1 MLKRSFALV
10 ALVVL
15 TLAGCSSGPEPAA
28 GGNAAF
34 SVTLQHAFG
43 ETTFTKRPERVVAL
57 GYNDLAVATAMGLNV
72 VGAVKGYDPGVP
84 QAPYLAK
91 QHGPEVLAL
100 DMNGISFEKV
110 AAYRPDVILAVSMV
124 TLDAPGYEKLSQI
137 APTLPFESTLYGGS
151 MQEDA
156 LRIGRAVGDEAG
168 ARRLVD
174 QAAAEIAELKADLP
188 GLAGRSY
195 LFGQAR
201 GEVIPLVVGKDNQ
214 STKFMSSLGLK
225 VPDAFA
231 NVPTSADLAPG
242 TIGLSYEQAEQLDSA
257 DALFMTY
264 PSAVDKTTFEGN
276 SLVQRLKVIT
286 EGRYQGVS
294 SDAAQMLQAPNVAG
308 VKWLLDQLRP
318 ALTRIG
324 QV

>member
-15 TLAGCSSGPEPAA
+15 TLAGCASDPEPAA
-28 GGNAAF
+28 EGDAAF
-34 SVTLQHAFG
+34 SATVKHAFG
-43 ETTFTKRPERVVAL
+43 ETTFTKKPQRVVAL

-84 QAPYLAK
+84 QAPYLSK
-91 QHGPEVLAL
+91 QLGPEVLTL
-100 DMNGISFEKV
+100 DMNGISFEQV

-124 TLDAPGYEKLSQI
+124 TLDAPGYEKLSRI
-137 APTLPFESTLYGGS
+137 APTLPFETTLYGGS
-151 MQEDA
+151 MQDDA

-168 ARRLVD
+168 AQRLVD
-174 QAAAEIAELKADLP
+174 AAAAEITKLKADLP
-188 GLAGRSY
+188 GLAGKSY

-201 GEVIPLVVGKDNQ
+201 GEVLPLVVGKDNQ
-214 STKFMSSLGLK
+214 TTKFMNSLGLK
-225 VPDAFA
+225 IPDAFA
-231 NVPTSADLAPG
+231 NAEATAELAPG
-242 TIGLSYEQAEQLDSA
+242 TIGLSYEQVEQLDSA

-264 PSAVDKTTFEGN
+264 PSAVDKTTFESN
-276 SLVQRLKVIT
+276 SLVQRLKVVG
-286 EGRYQGVS
+286 EGRFQAVT
-294 SDAAQMLQAPNVAG
+294 SDTAQALQAPNVAA

-318 ALTRIG
+318 TLTRIG